1 MSAGALGDN
10 LIESI
15 QEMLTKQNSELRKQ
29 MDASIITNS
38 RAVKSVQR
46 LSVMGAGE
54 VTISAVNLNKT
65 IVIINND
72 SSHFAMAV
80 GQSGFYE
87 VQSLRNYARLISS
100 TKLEYVSESANYN
113 GGVRVFDAVS
123 YVEIIEYV

>member
-29 MDASIITNS
+29 MDASIIANS

-46 LSVMGAGE
+46 LSVSGSGV

-72 SSHFAMAV
+72 SSHLSMAV
-80 GQSGFYE
+80 GQSGMYIVE
-87 VQSLRNYARLISS
+87 PLRNYARLISS
-100 TKLEYVSESANYN
+100 TQLEYESKSADYS
-113 GGVRVFDAVS
+113 GRLRIFDAVS